1 MRGRADVEAVSDP
14 SAAIVVCTYGLL
26 TKDAPAA
33 AALGGRGFGVVVVD
47 ESHALKTRGSQR
59 GLALAP
65 VLAAAARLVL
75 LSGTPALNRPAELY
89 PQLAPLAPQL
99 VGGWSAFAAR
109 YCGARRGR
117 FGWEANGA
125 THLDELRERLLAPL
139 MIRRKKADVLTELPR
154 KRRCRRR
161 AARAGS
167 ARALIK
173 NELILIDFGNPF
185 SPSRPALPLAS
196 CLSPWPAVRPPPQ
209 AARRPRE

>member
-1 MRGRADVEAVSDP
+1 VRGRADVEAVSDP

-89 PQLAPLAPQL
+89 PQLAP
-99 VGGWSAFAAR
+99 SAA
-109 YCGARRGR
+109 GAR
-117 FGWEANGA
+117 
-125 THLDELRERLLAPL
+125 
-139 MIRRKKADVLTELPR
+139 LPR
-154 KRRCRRR
+154 AT
-161 AARAGS
+161 AARA
-167 ARALIK
+167 AAALA
-173 NELILIDFGNPF
+173 G
-185 SPSRPALPLAS
+185 RPT
-196 CLSPWPAVRPPPQ
+196 
-209 AARRPRE
+209 ARRISTSCASGSSRR